1 MNKWS
6 DNDWPYAVRY
16 YDKNGKL
23 KISAILEEIN
33 EHSNLKTNY
42 TSLPNDDED
51 LIEEN
56 LNSN

>member
-6 DNDWPYAVRY
+6 DNDWPYVVRY

-23 KISAILEEIN
+23 KISTILEEIN

-42 TSLPNDDED
+42 TSLPIDDED

-56 LNSN
+56 LHRK

>member
-6 DNDWPYAVRY
+6 DNDWPYVVRY

-23 KISAILEEIN
+23 KISTILEEIN

-42 TSLPNDDED
+42 TSLPKDDED

-56 LNSN
+56 LHRN